1 MTVERSVI
9 SGFKFEFVFRIL
21 KTLLGGL
28 LIVLL
33 ARLLSAGQYGL
44 LHLAI
49 YFCSIVVLLSS
60 LGVPR
65 SVAKFITEYDTKDPG
80 QIPNIIGTGLAINLT
95 TITIS
100 VSAIVIFRAE
110 IAQLFGEPGLELLIL
125 VGVLYILFESAMEF
139 CRRTLQAFRHVS
151 WSSSLMGIN
160 TVCKFGA
167 AIGLVL
173 LGYGVMGAFVGYM
186 VGLAAA
192 SIIGAV
198 LLYSL
203 LREYAAD
210 PIEPGL
216 RRRIFEYSV
225 PLTVTDSGDILMKR
239 VDILLIG
246 FFLNPVAVGYYT
258 VSKQIVS
265 FATDA
270 SKALGFSIS
279 PHYSEQYAAGNTSR
293 AAQLYE
299 QAIESILIFYIPA
312 MIGLIVVA
320 EPTIQYL
327 FGGEYMNAVPVVQV
341 LAIYMFWSAI
351 TNVTGS
357 GLDYLGKAKFRA
369 TLKGIM
375 AVANAALGIVLIP
388 HIGVLGAAIPT
399 VVTYGIY
406 AIGNVYVMTRLLSIP
421 VLELLKIG
429 VKVVPL
435 SLLMGFVVYGL
446 SGMVS
451 GILTLLLIVGLGVSI
466 YGGLGIYT
474 NIIDTADVRKIVGH
488 R

>member
-1 MTVERSVI
+1 MTVEKSII
-9 SGFKFEFVFRIL
+9 SGFKFEFVFRVL

-28 LIVLL
+28 LIVFL

-49 YFCSIVVLLSS
+49 YFCSIVVLISS

-65 SVAKFITEYDTKDPG
+65 SVARYITEYDEKNPN
-80 QIPNIIGTGLAINLT
+80 QVLNIIGIGLAINLT
-95 TITIS
+95 AIVVS
-100 VSAIVIFRAE
+100 VSALVLFRTE
-110 IAQLFGEPGLELLIL
+110 IAQLFDEPGLEVLIL
-125 VGVLYILFESAMEF
+125 VGVLYVIFESVMEF
-139 CRRTLQAFRHVS
+139 CRRALQAFRHVS

-160 TVCKFGA
+160 TICKFGA
-167 AIGLVL
+167 AVGLVL
-173 LGYGVMGAFVGYM
+173 LGYGVMGAFVGYII
-186 VGLAAA
+186 GLAAA

-203 LREYAAD
+203 LREYSAG
-210 PIEPGL
+210 PTEPGL
-216 RRRIFEYSV
+216 RKRIFEYSV

-258 VSKQIVS
+258 ISKQIIS

-279 PHYSEQYAAGNTSR
+279 PHYSEQYAAGNTTQ
-293 AAQLYE
+293 AAQLYK
-299 QAIESILIFYIPA
+299 QAIESIFVFYIPA

-320 EPTIQYL
+320 EPTVQHL
-327 FGGEYMNAVPVVQV
+327 FGEAYIDAVPVVQV
-341 LAIYMFWSAI
+341 LSIYMFWSAI

-369 TLKGIM
+369 VLKGIM
-375 AVANAALGIVLIP
+375 AVINVVLGIILIP
-388 HIGVLGAAIPT
+388 NIGVLGAAIPT

-406 AIGNVYVMTRLLSIP
+406 AIGNVYVMSRLLSIP
-421 VLELLKIG
+421 MLELIKMG
-429 VKVVPL
+429 VGILPL
-435 SLLMGFVVYGL
+435 SLLMGVTVYSL
-446 SGMVS
+446 SGVVS
-451 GILTLLLIVGLGVSI
+451 GIFTLILIVGLGVSI
-466 YGGLGIYT
+466 YGGLGIYM
-474 NIIDTADVRKIVGH
+474 NVIDVADVRKIVGN